1 MPSGR
6 VPPTG
11 SVHVGRFVDNPA
23 GSVDNPNHPD
33 RPEPLMDFRFPAE
46 TEQWRAELRAFLKA
60 ELPPGFEGDDDFF
73 DNEEQLAF
81 AREFTKKLGAKRWFA
96 PAWPEKYG
104 GSGKSQIE
112 QMILN
117 EELAYQRA
125 PSGGRLFTI
134 GITGPTML
142 VHGSDEQK
150 ERYLPGMA
158 SGEVWYCQGFS
169 EPGSGSDLAS
179 METRAVRDGD
189 DYVING
195 QKIWTSNG
203 HIADRMLLLART
215 NPDVPKHKGI
225 SAFVLDMKTPG
236 ISVQAIPNIAYRR
249 DFNQVFFEDVRV
261 PAKDL
266 MGGLDNGWYVATTTL
281 DFERSN
287 IAAISGARRTV
298 HDLVRWAKESHP
310 GGRPWDKAT
319 VRHKLADLVVEV
331 ETGRLVAYR
340 TAWLQ
345 SKGDVPNYEASMG
358 KVWMAML
365 GIKVAN
371 TGVNLMG
378 AYGQLQPRSPWAPL
392 YGRVLT
398 AYLLAMSGPIGGGT
412 SEVQKNII
420 AQRGLGLP
428 RG

>member
-1 MPSGR
+1 MEF
-6 VPPTG
+6 T
-11 SVHVGRFVDNPA
+11 
-23 GSVDNPNHPD
+23 
-33 RPEPLMDFRFPAE
+33 FPAE
-46 TEQWRAELRAFLKA
+46 TEQWRSELRAFLKQ
-60 ELPPGFEGDDDFF
+60 EIPPGFEGDDDFF
-73 DNEEQLAF
+73 DNEEQMAF
-81 AREFTKKLGAKRWFA
+81 ARQFTKKLGAKRWFA
-96 PAWPEKYG
+96 PAWPEQYG
-104 GSGKSQIE
+104 GLGKSQIE

-117 EELAYQRA
+117 EELAYHRA

-142 VHGSDEQK
+142 VHASEEQK
-150 ERYLPGMA
+150 GRYLPGMA
-158 SGEVWYCQGFS
+158 GGETWYCQGFS

-179 METRAVRDGD
+179 METKAIRDGD

-203 HIADRMLLLART
+203 HVADKMLLLART
-215 NPDVPKHKGI
+215 NQDVPKHKGI
-225 SAFVLDMKTPG
+225 SAFIVDMKAPG
-236 ISVQAIPNIAYRR
+236 ISVQGIPNIAYRH

-287 IAAISGARRTV
+287 IAAISGARRTI
-298 HDLVRWAKESHP
+298 HDLIRWAKETHA
-310 GGRPWDKAT
+310 GGRPWDKQS
-319 VRHKLADLVVEV
+319 VRAKLADLAVEV
-331 ETGRLVAYR
+331 EVGRLCAYR

-345 SKGDVPNYEASMG
+345 AKGDVPNYEASIG

-365 GIKVAN
+365 GIKVGNA
-371 TGVNLMG
+371 GVNLLG
-378 AYGQLQPRSPWAPL
+378 AYGQLQPGSKWAQL

-398 AYLLAMSGPIGGGT
+398 AYLLAASGPIGGGT
-412 SEVQKNII
+412 SEIQKNII

>member
-1 MPSGR
+1 
-6 VPPTG
+6 
-11 SVHVGRFVDNPA
+11 
-23 GSVDNPNHPD
+23 
-33 RPEPLMDFRFPAE
+33 MDFTFSPE
-46 TEQWRAELRAFLKA
+46 TEQWRSDLRAFLKA
-60 ELPPGFEGDDDFF
+60 EIPPDFEGDDDFF
-73 DNEEQLAF
+73 DNEEQMAF
-81 AREFTKKLGAKRWFA
+81 ARQFTKKLGAKRWFA
-96 PAWPEKYG
+96 PAWPEQYG
-104 GSGKSQIE
+104 GGGKTQIE

-117 EELAYQRA
+117 EELAYHRA

-142 VHGSDEQK
+142 VHGSEEQK

-158 SGEVWYCQGFS
+158 AGEVWYCQGFS

-189 DYVING
+189 DFVING

-203 HIADRMLLLART
+203 HVADKMLLLART

-225 SAFVLDMKTPG
+225 SAFVVDMKSPG
-236 ISVQAIPNIAYRR
+236 ISVQGIPNIAYRR

-266 MGGLDNGWYVATTTL
+266 MGGQDNGWYVATTTL

-287 IAAISGARRTV
+287 IAAISGARRTI
-298 HDLVRWAKESHP
+298 HDLVRWAKERHP
-310 GGRPWDKAT
+310 GGRPWEKHS
-319 VRHKLADLVVEV
+319 VRAKLADLAVEV
-331 ETGRLVAYR
+331 EVGRLVAYR

-345 SKGDVPNYEASMG
+345 AKGEIPNYEASIG

-365 GIKVAN
+365 GIKVGN

-378 AYGQLQPRSPWAPL
+378 AYGGLQPGSRWAQL
-392 YGRVLT
+392 HGRVLT
-398 AYLLAMSGPIGGGT
+398 AYLLAVSGPIGGGT
-412 SEVQKNII
+412 SEIQKNII

>member
-1 MPSGR
+1 MEF
-6 VPPTG
+6 T
-11 SVHVGRFVDNPA
+11 
-23 GSVDNPNHPD
+23 
-33 RPEPLMDFRFPAE
+33 FPAE
-46 TEQWRAELRAFLKA
+46 TERWRSELRAFLKQ
-60 ELPPGFEGDDDFF
+60 EIPPGFEGDDDFF
-73 DNEEQLAF
+73 DNEEQMAF
-81 AREFTKKLGAKRWFA
+81 ARQFTKKLGAKRWFA

-104 GSGKSQIE
+104 GLGKSQIE

-117 EELAYQRA
+117 EELAYHRA

-142 VHGSDEQK
+142 VHASEEQK
-150 ERYLPGMA
+150 GRYLPGMA
-158 SGEVWYCQGFS
+158 GGETWYCQGFS

-179 METRAVRDGD
+179 METKAIRDGD

-203 HIADRMLLLART
+203 HVADKMLLLART
-215 NPDVPKHKGI
+215 NQDVPKHKGI
-225 SAFVLDMKTPG
+225 SAFIVDMKAPG
-236 ISVQAIPNIAYRR
+236 ISVQGIPNIAYRH

-287 IAAISGARRTV
+287 IAAISGARRTI
-298 HDLVRWAKESHP
+298 HDLIRWAKETHA
-310 GGRPWDKAT
+310 GGRPWDKESVGAN
-319 VRHKLADLVVEV
+319 LAGLAGEGGVGE
-331 ETGRLVAYR
+331 LCAHLA
-340 TAWLQ
+340 AWLQ
-345 SKGDVPNYEASMG
+345 ASGDVPSDEASIG

-365 GIKVAN
+365 GIKVGNA
-371 TGVNLMG
+371 GVNLLG
-378 AYGQLQPRSPWAPL
+378 AHGQLQPGSKWAQL

-398 AYLLAMSGPIGGGT
+398 AYLLAASGPIGGGA
-412 SEVQKNII
+412 SEIQKNII

>member
-1 MPSGR
+1 
-6 VPPTG
+6 
-11 SVHVGRFVDNPA
+11 
-23 GSVDNPNHPD
+23 
-33 RPEPLMDFRFPAE
+33 MDFRFSAD
-46 TEQWRAELRAFLKA
+46 TERWRAELRSFLAA
-60 ELPPGFEGDDDFF
+60 ELPPGFQGDDDFF

-81 AREFTKKLGAKRWFA
+81 ARGFTKKLGARRWFA
-96 PAWPEKYG
+96 PAWPEQYG
-104 GSGKSQIE
+104 GMGKSSLE

-117 EELAYQRA
+117 EELTYARA

-142 VHGSDEQK
+142 VNASEEQK
-150 ERYLPGMA
+150 QRWLPEMA
-158 SGEVWYCQGFS
+158 SGETWYCQGFS

-179 METRAVRDGD
+179 MQTRAVRDGD
-189 DYVING
+189 DYVVNG
-195 QKIWTSNG
+195 QKIWTSNA
-203 HIADRMLLLART
+203 HVADKMLLLART

-225 SAFVLDMKTPG
+225 SAFIIDMRTPG
-236 ISVQAIPNIAYRR
+236 TTVQGIPNIAYRR

-261 PAKDL
+261 PAANL
-266 MGGLDNGWYVATTTL
+266 MGGVDNGWYVAANTL

-310 GGRPWDKAT
+310 GGRPWDKPE
-319 VRHKLADLVVEV
+319 VRHKLADLALDTEV
-331 ETGRLVAYR
+331 GRLVAYR

-345 SKGDVPNYEASMG
+345 AKGDVPNYEASMG
-358 KVWMAML
+358 KVWMALL

-371 TGVNLMG
+371 TGINLMG
-378 AYGQLQPRSPWAPL
+378 AFGQLQPGSKWAQL
-392 YGRVLT
+392 HGRVLT
-398 AYLLAMSGPIGGGT
+398 SYLLAVSGPIGGGT
-412 SEVQKNII
+412 SEIQRNII